1 MPDTN
6 LTSKSASATM
16 HTYLMVNK
24 NGWQKVIDIK
34 DYPAMGGSPEQI
46 ETTTLSNEKSTFVT
60 GVQSMPTFE
69 FLANYTMDDYD
80 RLEGLKDVVYE
91 YALAFGKPTGD
102 TTTSMSY
109 GSLGSFTWKGQ
120 LNHWIEGGGVNAAR
134 EERISISVTEE
145 VKFSKSPIVV
155 TQTAE

>member
-6 LTSKSASATM
+6 LTTSSASATM
-16 HTYLMVNK
+16 HTYLLVNK
-24 NGWQKVIDIK
+24 EGWQKVIDIK

-46 ETTTLSNEKSTFVT
+46 ETTTLSNEKSTFVN

-102 TTTSMSY
+102 TTKSY
-109 GSLGSFTWKGQ
+109 GSLGVFTWKGQ
-120 LNHWIEGGGVNAAR
+120 LNHWLEGGGVNAAR
-134 EERISISVTEE
+134 EERLSVSVTEE
-145 VKFSKSPIVV
+145 VKFSKTPITV
-155 TQTAE
+155 TTTA